1 MLLLERPT
9 SVAETVGMGGKAGE
23 WGAFLLLKSFHI
35 NRVWVPPFLSFR
47 GPRAVT
53 ERRCAHLQLY
63 TVRQSCHREEVCTPT
78 VTHSQ
83 AELSQRG
90 GVCTNV

>member
-35 NRVWVPPFLSFR
+35 NRVWVPPFLSFVDPPKMR
-47 GPRAVT
+47 RVEESPR
-53 ERRCAHLQLY
+53 CISSL
-63 TVRQSCHREEVCTPT
+63 
-78 VTHSQ
+78 
-83 AELSQRG
+83 LSSPLISETGIQRPQE
-90 GVCTNV
+90 